1 MGVFILTGMPGAGKE
16 ELVSVA
22 IELGYQVR
30 RMGDVVQGRGRQAW
44 RGSCRRTSVSS
55 LMRNGNAHGYDIWA
69 KRIVPLVSEGDT
81 LIDGCRGMSEVNVFR
96 SAFGEHV
103 KVVAV
108 HSSPSTDIHAWLSR
122 ARSDAPRD
130 RRSSSERDQRELE
143 LGPGR
148 DHRPGGRDHSERERT
163 WSRFRTDAFA
173 LLKELK
179 G

>member
-1 MGVFILTGMPGAGKE
+1 MGVLILTGMPGAGKE

-22 IELGYQVR
+22 LELGYQVR
-30 RMGDVVQGRGRQAW
+30 RMGDVVRAEASKNGIPPQDVGRFAHDERQ
-44 RGSCRRTSVSS
+44 RR
-55 LMRNGNAHGYDIWA
+55 GYDIWA
-69 KRIVPLVSEGDT
+69 KRIVPLVGEGDT

-96 SAFGEHV
+96 QAFGEHV

-108 HSSPSTDIHAWLSR
+108 HSAPSTRYPRLVSR

-130 RRSSSERDQRELE
+130 RAEFDERDRRELGWG
-143 LGPGR
+143 LGETIALADAVIVNEGPL
-148 DHRPGGRDHSERERT
+148 E
-163 WSRFRTDAFA
+163 RFRADALA

>member
-1 MGVFILTGMPGAGKE
+1 MGVLILTGMPGAGKE

-30 RMGDVVQGRGRQAW
+30 RMGDVVRAEASKNGIPAQDVGRFAHEERQ
-44 RGSCRRTSVSS
+44 R
-55 LMRNGNAHGYDIWA
+55 HGYDIWA
-69 KRIVPLVSEGDT
+69 KRIVPLVGDGDT

-108 HSSPSTDIHAWLSR
+108 HSSPSTRYPRLVSR

-130 RRSSSERDQRELE
+130 RQEFDERDQRELGWG
-143 LGPGR
+143 LGETIALADTLIVNEGAL
-148 DHRPGGRDHSERERT
+148 E
-163 WSRFRTDAFA
+163 RFRADAFA

>member
-1 MGVFILTGMPGAGKE
+1 MGVLILTGMPGAGKE

-30 RMGDVVQGRGRQAW
+30 RMGDVVRAEASKNGIRPQDVGRFAHEERQ
-44 RGSCRRTSVSS
+44 R
-55 LMRNGNAHGYDIWA
+55 HGYDIWA
-69 KRIVPLVSEGDT
+69 KRIVPLVGDGDT

-96 SAFGEHV
+96 SAFGDHV

-108 HSSPSTDIHAWLSR
+108 HSAPSTRYPRLVSR

-130 RRSSSERDQRELE
+130 REEFDERDKRELSWG
-143 LGPGR
+143 LGETIALADALIVNEGAL
-148 DHRPGGRDHSERERT
+148 E
-163 WSRFRTDAFA
+163 RFRADALA